1 MYNQL
6 LGAKVPEFWQS
17 KSRVSPASSEN
28 AFIFRSRD
36 HDVVDLRSRAN
47 TSIHAYASR
56 MCLMPPATAL
66 NLVIDKLYAI
76 VVEQPDGRLRGN
88 RLKLLYD
95 ALPAARDVVRR
106 EKLPRLC
113 DASNG
118 RLKFER
124 DDSSGTVVAETVP
137 PAASRPPKRAR
148 EMLTLPEELA
158 AALGLL
164 SCEVAQDELEGR
176 MFLAGLSGTE
186 RALAEAKN
194 ETILK
199 TAGAKLPW
207 TDEPNI
213 PEPIV
218 AALVALVEEPDVSR
232 QLNVHSRSNY
242 EHEAS
247 HVRGMCFE
255 HGLEKRE
262 QYLLLREAQKGTSDR
277 NKEKVYADEDLVKK
291 MRCLVG
297 ANPPLLLAQ
306 AWRLNVGTTH
316 LGIAL
321 AGQPY
326 LDAVIDNEVE
336 EESRATV
343 VEGED
348 PTDAANRTNI
358 ARAVVKY
365 CPNDTISGFL
375 CESRNSGHS
384 DDMKVH
390 AQRMNVSAQR
400 GENLLKE
407 DLDAAGLQGL
417 YTTQRDN
424 VQSEFDE
431 REKGDRSTPDVL
443 FDTPIAIMGKKV
455 NWIDVKH
462 DLVIPG
468 VTPERSMKKLRCQ
481 VERYVA
487 RFGPGAVLWTKLGF
501 CKDVL
506 PDVEGVAHF
515 RPKDRPMSP
524 QFTSQH
530 MSAAAQI
537 VNPASAAQSQKVSCV
552 GKIMTAKVAKPM
564 KKTLKAADKRRC
576 VRDARL
582 SPASLTVHALVH
594 VRVHVRILYT

>member
-36 HDVVDLRSRAN
+36 DDVVDLRSRAN

-106 EKLPRLC
+106 EKLQRLC

-124 DDSSGTVVAETVP
+124 DDSSGTVVAVTVP

-148 EMLTLPEELA
+148 EVLTLPEELA

-164 SCEVAQDELEGR
+164 SCEVAQDELEGM

-218 AALVALVEEPDVSR
+218 AALAALVEEPDVSR

-468 VTPERSMKKLRCQ
+468 VTPERRMKKLRCQ

>member
-1 MYNQL
+1 M
-6 LGAKVPEFWQS
+6 
-17 KSRVSPASSEN
+17 R
-28 AFIFRSRD
+28 
-36 HDVVDLRSRAN
+36 
-47 TSIHAYASR
+47 
-56 MCLMPPATAL
+56 
-66 NLVIDKLYAI
+66 
-76 VVEQPDGRLRGN
+76 RL
-88 RLKLLYD
+88 
-95 ALPAARDVVRR
+95 
-106 EKLPRLC
+106 
-113 DASNG
+113 NG

-124 DDSSGTVVAETVP
+124 DDSSGTVVAVTVP

-148 EMLTLPEELA
+148 EVLTLPEELA

-213 PEPIV
+213 PEHIV

-468 VTPERSMKKLRCQ
+468 VTPERRMKKLRCQ

-515 RPKDRPMSP
+515 RPKDRPTSP

-594 VRVHVRILYT
+594 VRV